1 MEQTGR
7 DIKTLLQESE
17 LFCGFS
23 EDVLDT
29 MIPLLVSCVFQKGN
43 VVCLKGDESD
53 CLYIIDTGEAEIN
66 VSSVEG
72 KVITLGV
79 LSPGDVVGEVGLLDG
94 GPRTA
99 NVIAKT
105 DAHMYKLSRE
115 EFEKLL
121 ASFGPKEL
129 KAVTSYIC
137 YLFRRAT
144 NSLEETAFMDADI
157 RVARKIL
164 ELYED
169 KQTDQ
174 RQDFELVISQVLLG
188 QMSGLSREAT
198 NKALSHLEDEGLVKR
213 EYKKIVIP
221 DVDALIEKSEY

>member
-1 MEQTGR
+1 MGQ
-7 DIKTLLQESE
+7 DIKEILRKSE
-17 LFCGFS
+17 LFQNFKD
-23 EDVLDT
+23 DVLEN
-29 MIPLLVSCVFQKGN
+29 MIQSLQSCEFQKGN
-43 VVCLKGDESD
+43 VVCMKGDESD

-66 VSSVEG
+66 VSSIEG
-72 KVITLGV
+72 KVITLDV
-79 LSPGDVVGEVGLLDG
+79 LAAGDVVGEIGLLDG

-105 DAHMYKLSRE
+105 DLRMYKLSRE
-115 EFEKLL
+115 AFDALL
-121 ASFGPKEL
+121 ASFGPEEL
-129 KAVTSYIC
+129 KALTSYIC

-221 DVDALIEKSEY
+221 DVGALYEKSEY